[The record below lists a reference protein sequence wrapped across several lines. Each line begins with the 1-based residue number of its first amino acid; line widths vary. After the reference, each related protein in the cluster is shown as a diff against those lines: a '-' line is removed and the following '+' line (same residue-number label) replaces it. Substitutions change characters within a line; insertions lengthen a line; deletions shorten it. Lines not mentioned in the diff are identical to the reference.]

1 MASHLA
7 VTAPPEQDSNVHLI
21 NLFGTF
27 ANYNIYMSTGGHRE
41 RLRSRQRR
49 NIGHD
54 VEAPT
59 GLETPQK
66 ISPVEKK

>member
-1 MASHLA
+1 MIQKLSQYDL
-7 VTAPPEQDSNVHLI
+7 L
-21 NLFGTF
+21 NLCK
-27 ANYNIYMSTGGHRE
+27 YVSTGGHGE

-66 ISPVEKK
+66 ISPVENK